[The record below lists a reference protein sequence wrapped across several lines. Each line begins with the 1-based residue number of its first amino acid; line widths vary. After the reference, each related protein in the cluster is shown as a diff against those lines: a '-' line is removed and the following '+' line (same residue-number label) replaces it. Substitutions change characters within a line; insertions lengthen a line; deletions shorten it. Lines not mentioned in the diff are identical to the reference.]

1 MVKLLVGVRVEQF
14 AGVPEDLAEQ
24 SGSVLLA
31 EDAVDAAQK
40 AGTAKVVGW
49 DPGAA
54 QEHEHGRREVDR
66 ER

>member
-1 MVKLLVGVRVEQF
+1 MKLLVGVQVKQF

-40 AGTAKVVGW
+40 AGTAQVVGW
-49 DPGAA
+49 GPGAE
-54 QEHEHGRREVDR
+54 QERGDERRGAGRDQP
-66 ER
+66 